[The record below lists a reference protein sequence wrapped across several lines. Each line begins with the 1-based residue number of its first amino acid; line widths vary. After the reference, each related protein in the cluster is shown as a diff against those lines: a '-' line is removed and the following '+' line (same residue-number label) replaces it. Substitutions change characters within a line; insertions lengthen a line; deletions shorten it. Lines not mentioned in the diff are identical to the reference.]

1 MEKIKQWISKTGGTY
16 VIVEGEEPK
25 FVVLDIASYE
35 RLIGGLTNRVNEEK
49 QVNQQIATISNNKEA
64 QVQDI
69 INGLR

>member
-16 VIVEGEEPK
+16 VIVEEDEPK

-35 RLIGGLTNRVNEEK
+35 RLIDGMPNRVNEEK
-49 QVNQQIATISNNKEA
+49 QVNQQIANIANNKEA
-64 QVQDI
+64 QVEDI

>member
-16 VIVEGEEPK
+16 VIVEEDEPK

-35 RLIGGLTNRVNEEK
+35 RLIDGMPNRVNEEK
-49 QVNQQIATISNNKEA
+49 QVNQQIANIPNNKEA
-64 QVQDI
+64 QVEDI